1 MPRTYTLRQRLRYR
15 FDNALS
21 RGLWAVLLWLGGIAL
36 LFVLLVAALIAFS
49 GIGPGDAPASFNDGL
64 WLALTRSLDSGTFT
78 GDEGGR
84 FRLFMLVV
92 TIIGLFLGAA
102 IIGLVSSSI
111 DSRVEALRRGK
122 SIVVESG
129 HTLVIGHSDK
139 LPAIVGE
146 LVEAN
151 LSERNRAIV
160 VLSPD
165 DTVEVTEHVRGTVRD
180 MKTSRLVVRS
190 GSPTRIPDLAQANPG
205 SAKSVIILRAPDES
219 DAHVVKTVLALVRI
233 VPELQ
238 DLTVVAEM
246 DDPATAAALT
256 QAVGGN
262 LITVIPNEII
272 ARISAQVSRA
282 SGLGVVFQELLD
294 FEGDEIYSIALADT
308 WHGRSFGEL
317 LMSSSSSTIV
327 GLRRS
332 GGAAQLCPPPDTIL
346 AAGDFAIGISEDD
359 STFVLDR
366 DPVDWHAP
374 DERRWADVDEHLER
388 TLMIG
393 WSPLAPLIASEIEV
407 HVTEGSELHVLVSPG
422 AGAQEAVEGSLDLTR
437 QSVHVHLGDPI
448 NRKHID
454 RVLGHG
460 PFDHVLLLCERKR
473 YSLDEAD
480 ARTLLTLMLVREATK
495 GGSENILTELLEPNA
510 VDLGG
515 TASGGDFIV
524 SQKLISL
531 LMTQLSESPHLA
543 DVFADL
549 LDSDGVRVALH
560 PPERYVPLG
569 QTTFGGL
576 VEAARE
582 WGVVA
587 IGYRAEAALADPS
600 AMAGGVR
607 VNPPKDTVVMLAED
621 DRVIVISPN

>member
-122 SIVVESG
+122 SIVVEEG

-190 GSPTRIPDLAQANPG
+190 GSPTRIPDLEQANPG

-219 DAHVVKTVLALVRI
+219 DAHVVKTVLALARI
-233 VPELQ
+233 VPDLQ
-238 DLTVVAEM
+238 SLTVVAEM

-262 LITVIPNEII
+262 LLTVIPNEII

-317 LMSSSSSTIV
+317 LMSSSASTIV

-332 GGAAQLCPPPDTIL
+332 GGTAQLCPAPDTIL

-374 DERRWADVDEHLER
+374 DERRWAAVDEHLER

-407 HVTEGSELHVLVSPG
+407 HVSEGSELHVLVSPG

-437 QSVHVHLGDPI
+437 QSVRVHLGDPI

-454 RVLGHG
+454 RVLSHG
-460 PFDHVLLLCERKR
+460 PFDHVLLLCERER

-569 QTTFGGL
+569 QTTFGAL

-587 IGYRAEAALADPS
+587 IGYRAEDALADPS
-600 AMAGGVR
+600 AMVGGVR
-607 VNPPKDTVVMLAED
+607 VNPPKDSVVTLAED
-621 DRVIVISPN
+621 DRVIVISPH